1 MKRLIA
7 VLAGLLIMPAFA
19 EVVPD
24 WYYED
29 IEYSDEFA
37 DGDALLDD
45 SMAED
50 EIQQPAAQAA
60 APVAPVTAPARN
72 AVTSRNAISRAVP
85 ASVSTTNT
93 AARGTAQR
101 PVSSRTMAASA
112 TSRATGAQNNTTTSR
127 ATTGTTRAT
136 SAQQNVTSRRT
147 TAATTPNT
155 ARAGALVQTDTV
167 NTPLYTGRVGI
178 RTTTASVRAPT
189 ARIATQTSAST
200 QEVVSGPSLDEL
212 AQMTDFCKAQYT
224 QCMDNFCNVL
234 DDNQG
239 RCSCSANLKNYAKTE
254 EALKKA
260 TEDLQKVAQ
269 DIQFIGLTKDEIS
282 TLFTQ
287 TEAEAEMQ
295 GRTDTTQLANDLNKI
310 KNMIIDVRSGTA
322 SVSDTGMSMDLS
334 GLLDL
339 SFDSNGFDLNTLF
352 NTNSTANSISNQRG
366 ADLYKTATARCKA
379 SVLNSCSAQGVD
391 TAIIT
396 NAYDLEIDKQCI
408 AYERSLTDANTRMTQ
423 TVANAT
429 SVLRKARLIV
439 SQQKNAYDLRGCI
452 NALDS
457 CMQDEFVCG
466 TDYEGCLDPTGK
478 YIVNGEVVIG
488 SKPGI
493 PGGDQTGG
501 QFTGMY
507 AAWNYDS
514 TNAWSTASGDASG
527 SLSGFIDKELTAGTN
542 APPSVSKSMVQYLQ
556 QKIGYVDSN
565 GKSYGMCISVL
576 NKCQNYTYT
585 TKTGTK
591 STYEGKNDVM
601 KGYMDRTLIQIKTQ
615 QDEVLASYAEGCLTN
630 VASCL
635 STNGYKLDNQV
646 AINVATNACRSM
658 INTCMSVLNETDETE
673 FINNAVGTK

>member
-37 DGDALLDD
+37 DGDVLLDEG
-45 SMAED
+45 MVED
-50 EIQQPAAQAA
+50 EIQQPAAPVT

-101 PVSSRTMAASA
+101 PVSSRTTATANASRG
-112 TSRATGAQNNTTTSR
+112 TNAQNNTTTSR
-127 ATTGTTRAT
+127 AATGTSGTTRAA

-155 ARAGALVQTDTV
+155 ARAGALIQTDTV

-200 QEVVSGPSLDEL
+200 QEVTSGPSLDEL
-212 AQMTDFCKAQYT
+212 AQLTDFCKAQYT

-254 EALKKA
+254 DALKTA
-260 TEDLQKVAQ
+260 TEDLQDVAQ
-269 DIQFIGLTKDEIS
+269 KIQYIGLTKDEIE
-282 TLFTQ
+282 TLFSQ
-287 TEAEAEMQ
+287 TEAELAMQ

-310 KNMIIDVRSGTA
+310 KNMIIDVRSGSAVAT
-322 SVSDTGMSMDLS
+322 DTGMSMDLS
-334 GLLDL
+334 GLLDF
-339 SFDSNGFDLNTLF
+339 SFSSSGFDLNSLF
-352 NTNSTANSISNQRG
+352 NNNGTANSISNQRG

-408 AYERSLTDANTRMTQ
+408 AYERSLTDANTQMTQ
-423 TVANAT
+423 TVRNAK
-429 SVLRKARLIV
+429 SVLQKARLV
-439 SQQKNAYDLRGCI
+439 VAQQKNAYDLRGCI

-478 YIVNGEVVIG
+478 YIVNGEIVIG
-488 SKPGI
+488 SEPGT
-493 PGGDQTGG
+493 PGGTQASDK
-501 QFTGMY
+501 FTGMY
-507 AAWNYDS
+507 AAWNYGS
-514 TNAWSTASGDASG
+514 TNAWSTTGGENGG
-527 SLSGFIDKELTAGTN
+527 SLNGFIEAKMSSGKVTVPATDM
-542 APPSVSKSMVQYLQ
+542 VSFLQ
-556 QKIGYVDSN
+556 QKIGYVDTD
-565 GKSYGMCISVL
+565 GKSAGMCISVL

-585 TKTGTK
+585 ASNG
-591 STYEGKNDVM
+591 SYNGKNDVIR
-601 KGYMDRTLIQIKTQ
+601 GFLERTLIQVKTQ
-615 QDEVLASYAEGCLTN
+615 QDEVLSSYAEGCLSD
-630 VASCL
+630 VAACL
-635 STNGYKLDNQV
+635 STNGYKVGDDV
-646 AINVATNACRSM
+646 AIKVAKQACNSM
-658 INTCMSVLNETDETE
+658 TKTCASAIGQSVDE
-673 FINNAVGTK
+673 IIQSAVSTK